1 MGYYLDEI
9 RRLSSSFW
17 CCGGVKYLYR
27 RLRFRFLLFK
37 GRRLLYRQT
46 GQLPFREPVFQAP
59 GLEAFCPELGY
70 GFISQY
76 AIGSAAVRH
85 DLLIMRQALEL
96 LLQLLERNVER
107 TGQMPRREF
116 LFGANIQ
123 YGH

>member
-17 CCGGVKYLYR
+17 CCGAVKCLYR

-46 GQLPFREPVFQAP
+46 GQLPFREPLFQTP

-76 AIGSAAVRH
+76 AIGSAAVR
-85 DLLIMRQALEL
+85 DYLLLVRQFFEL
-96 LLQLLERNVER
+96 LLQLLERNIEC
-107 TGQMPRREF
+107 TGQMPSREF
-116 LFGANIQ
+116 LLGANIQ